1 MNSSVKFCVGT
12 HEECK
17 LIEPLDMNYVTCGST
32 QEAMDFVYKFEE
44 IDKDKEVDHVRITKG
59 IYGEDV
65 YYVYYRYTKKES

>member
-1 MNSSVKFCVGT
+1 
-12 HEECK
+12 
-17 LIEPLDMNYVTCGST
+17 MNYVTCGST